1 MEESFFVGLQIIE
14 KSGVF
19 ENVYG
24 LGRVPL
30 GTSANTFIIKNGGRF
45 KRIARTSPYRRS
57 HQGPPDEQ

>member
-24 LGRVPL
+24 LETVQH
-30 GTSANTFIIKNGGRF
+30 GTSKKTA
-45 KRIARTSPYRRS
+45 YLRR
-57 HQGPPDEQ
+57 